1 MDTQPDQSSEVIERF
16 KRVKIGQSALRK
28 IRETLD
34 GFEEDRRVDKKFALI
49 GLIIA
54 SILLPISF
62 YYFFYN

>member
-34 GFEEDRRVDKKFALI
+34 GFEEDRRVDKKFALV